1 MSLKNIEK
9 YSQERQRRW
18 QMAREGEPRAVQSAC
33 TALEQI
39 LGTPCAYT
47 RYDGLWFEAFDPQ
60 EPGNGWVRG
69 APDYLIRFN
78 RRYIYAEIKLKSVMF
93 HMTLTGGQMGDGT
106 VIPCYGCE
114 SLYLDKEPVYKN
126 MRAFARA
133 VGVAPESFLLLFA
146 CPDGIRAISL
156 AEIDALVEKGFRG
169 VALGLISDGYGT
181 AVEGGQAASYLL
193 PVDATH
199 LLAAENGSYFT
210 RHTAPAPVK
219 LPQVYC
225 CNPWYYH
232 WDRQCK
238 YIATKDDG
246 DLTVFSGENDALL
259 SGRRPCENCC
269 L

>member
-93 HMTLTGGQMGDGT
+93 HMTLTGGQMSDGT

-114 SLYLDKEPVYKN
+114 SLYLDKEPVYRN

-133 VGVAPESFLLLFA
+133 VGVAPGSFLLLFA

-156 AEIDALVEKGFRG
+156 AEIDALVENGFRG
-169 VALGLISDGYGT
+169 AALGLISDGYGT
-181 AVEGGQAASYLL
+181 AVEGGQLSAAGGCHPPSRRRKRLL
-193 PVDATH
+193 LHPSHRAGAGQAPPG
-199 LLAAENGSYFT
+199 LLLQSL
-210 RHTAPAPVK
+210 V
-219 LPQVYC
+219 LPLGQAVQIHC
-225 CNPWYYH
+225 H
-232 WDRQCK
+232 K
-238 YIATKDDG
+238 G
-246 DLTVFSGENDALL
+246 
-259 SGRRPCENCC
+259 
-269 L
+269 